1 MTDNNY
7 AEKGAYGTV
16 IADEFAEELRAAMN
30 LTIPDTFSCLPLG
43 FSNSD
48 LHLMQKQFAAD
59 VAKKRRYCNWSGT
72 GAGKTISAVLSA
84 AVVDARNVVVV
95 CPNATI
101 DGWANTINKTMSDH
115 ANVLFKENIKAGQFA
130 RTSEGITNFYVLNIE
145 FFQQARSE
153 EWLVALTDTV
163 GPDMVVLD
171 EIHQAKYSGG
181 DETKRRQMLET
192 FISECSRLHDDMVVL
207 GMSATP
213 VINNLTEA
221 RSLIELVTGVKR
233 EDLNTSAT
241 VNNAI
246 SMHREVAMLGS
257 RWMPDYKIATNDIT
271 IDVPIDDATALE
283 IRDLPKFGIYQQTH
297 PAHIERVL
305 TRHRIPEIIK
315 YIDEHRSED
324 GSVEPTL
331 VYTDSSCEVETSVRE
346 LYEACRERGFKASF
360 YTGEDKSGLDKFRDR
375 KVDVLIA
382 SSPISTGVDGLQH
395 VCQRLIINALP
406 WTSAAYEQLLG
417 RLVRQGS
424 KFDKVDVVWV
434 KTEWDSGKD
443 EEDSLW
449 SWCDSKMNKI
459 RFKRTLADTVVDG
472 AIPEAQSITQAAA
485 TKHAMGW
492 LERLAG
498 EGMVEEERELI
509 EREFDRDFEEMEP
522 AHRAMTEFSRLNNTW
537 GNSYT
542 RTNHERLQADRS
554 QWEEYHSLYRD
565 ARESWLVVPAYEIAD
580 RINVHTRGKA
590 IADLGCGEKLLSEK
604 LDAHH
609 VVSSFDHVAFDD
621 TVTACDIT
629 DLPVEDGSF
638 DIAVMSLAIMG
649 RNKEDY
655 FAEAS
660 RILDADGVLY
670 VAETGSLLE
679 DPFECEELLGKFG
692 LEVRDREFL
701 GGKFWFVKATKTA

>member
-1 MTDNNY
+1 
-7 AEKGAYGTV
+7 
-16 IADEFAEELRAAMN
+16 
-30 LTIPDTFSCLPLG
+30 
-43 FSNSD
+43 
-48 LHLMQKQFAAD
+48 
-59 VAKKRRYCNWSGT
+59 
-72 GAGKTISAVLSA
+72 
-84 AVVDARNVVVV
+84 
-95 CPNATI
+95 
-101 DGWANTINKTMSDH
+101 
-115 ANVLFKENIKAGQFA
+115 
-130 RTSEGITNFYVLNIE
+130 
-145 FFQQARSE
+145 
-153 EWLVALTDTV
+153 
-163 GPDMVVLD
+163 
-171 EIHQAKYSGG
+171 
-181 DETKRRQMLET
+181 
-192 FISECSRLHDDMVVL
+192 
-207 GMSATP
+207 
-213 VINNLTEA
+213 
-221 RSLIELVTGVKR
+221 
-233 EDLNTSAT
+233 
-241 VNNAI
+241 
-246 SMHREVAMLGS
+246 
-257 RWMPDYKIATNDIT
+257 
-271 IDVPIDDATALE
+271 
-283 IRDLPKFGIYQQTH
+283 
-297 PAHIERVL
+297 
-305 TRHRIPEIIK
+305 
-315 YIDEHRSED
+315 
-324 GSVEPTL
+324 
-331 VYTDSSCEVETSVRE
+331 
-346 LYEACRERGFKASF
+346 
-360 YTGEDKSGLDKFRDR
+360 
-375 KVDVLIA
+375 
-382 SSPISTGVDGLQH
+382 
-395 VCQRLIINALP
+395 
-406 WTSAAYEQLLG
+406 
-417 RLVRQGS
+417 
-424 KFDKVDVVWV
+424 VVWV

-443 EEDSLW
+443 EDDSIW